1 MNARTQ
7 PENLTMATATPILRD
22 HRWLELTSAA
32 NQAFRTGA
40 VEPAR
45 KLYTRGLDEAERLFS
60 TLNPDDTAV
69 PLPAIMNIAC
79 HNLAQLSAQ
88 DGNEA
93 ECRRL
98 LILAFDR
105 LISAARRPATPLA
118 LRIACVQHLKYTLS
132 ELAEHLAGQP
142 APEPPIGHYVLQLRE
157 VAAGVSHAAGHMERA
172 DDPRSCGH
180 CDLTN

>member
-7 PENLTMATATPILRD
+7 PENLSMATATPILRD

-32 NQAFRTGA
+32 NQAFKDGA

-45 KLYTRGLDEAERLFS
+45 KLYLRGLEEAERLFA
-60 TLNPDDTAV
+60 TLNPNDTAI

-79 HNLAQLSAQ
+79 HNLAQLARQ
-88 DGNEA
+88 EGREA

-105 LISAARRPATPLA
+105 LNGAARQPATPLE
-118 LRIACVQHLKYTLS
+118 LRIACIQHLKYTLS
-132 ELAEHLAGQP
+132 ELAEHLAAQDAP
-142 APEPPIGHYVLQLRE
+142 APPIGHYVLQLRE
-157 VAAGVSHAAGHMERA
+157 SAAAVSHAATHMERA
-172 DDPRSCGH
+172 TDLQSCGH
-180 CDLTN
+180 CGLSN

>member
-1 MNARTQ
+1 MNARTM
-7 PENLTMATATPILRD
+7 PENLSIASATPILRD

-32 NQAFRTGA
+32 NQAFRDGA

-45 KLYTRGLDEAERLFS
+45 KLYTRGLEEAERLFA
-60 TLNPDDTAV
+60 TMNPDNTAV

-105 LISAARRPATPLA
+105 LIGAARQPATPLD
-118 LRIACVQHLKYTLS
+118 LRIACIQHLKYTLS
-132 ELAEHLAGQP
+132 ELAEHLAGQD
-142 APEPPIGHYVLQLRE
+142 APDPPIGHYVVCLRE
-157 VAAGVSHAAGHMERA
+157 AAAAVSHAVAHMERA
-172 DDPRSCGH
+172 GDLRSCGH
-180 CDLTN
+180 CGLTN